1 MIKKLINVILLIFL
15 ISPAFSQQ
23 IAQWNGPNRDGIFP
37 GNNLLKKW
45 PDGGPPLILKIEG
58 VGRGYSQPV
67 VYNDI
72 IYITGIKQDTMDV
85 LSAYNMK
92 GKLLWETSYGHIWS
106 GTYPDTRSTPT
117 IENNRIFLESGMG
130 EIVCLNLKDGNI
142 IWSKNPYKDYN
153 GKSRAWG
160 IAESV
165 LLTDKVAL
173 SVIGGKET
181 TVVAYN
187 KSDGSFAWK
196 TKSVG
201 GTRAY
206 SSPILVERG
215 GMKIIVAEASEYLL
229 GINPDNGEFIW
240 TYKTIDHFRGKT
252 DNGRGDF
259 TNSPLYHNGSIFI
272 SAGYEMTA
280 VQLALADD
288 GKSVSLLWENTNLN
302 THHGGY
308 VLVDGNIYGSSWI
321 NNALGRWVSLNCET
335 GKTNWVKEWFNKG
348 SIISADGLIYI
359 YEEKNGNIALVQP
372 DPLDLRIISSFKI
385 REGTGMHFAH
395 PSIYNG
401 NLLVRH
407 GDVLMIFNIKSGNR

>member
-1 MIKKLINVILLIFL
+1 MKQLIISFLLLFL
-15 ISPAFSQQ
+15 FNISFSQH
-23 IAQWNGPNRDGIFP
+23 IEQWNGPNRDGIFP
-37 GNNLLKKW
+37 ETKLLKKW
-45 PDGGPPLILKIEG
+45 PDGGPALILKIEG

-67 VYNDI
+67 VYKNV

-85 LSAYNMK
+85 LSSYDLK
-92 GKLLWETSYGHIWS
+92 GKLIWETNYGHIWS

-117 IENNRIFLESGMG
+117 IENNRIYLVSGMG
-130 EIVCLNLKDGNI
+130 EVVCLNLQDGKI
-142 IWSKNPYKDYN
+142 IWSQNPFKDFK

-165 LLTDKVAL
+165 LLTDKNAV
-173 SVIGGKET
+173 SVIGGAET

-187 KSDGSFAWK
+187 KTDGSLAWK

-206 SSPILVERG
+206 SSPLLIERG
-215 GMKIIVAEASEYLL
+215 GLKLIMAQASEYLM

-240 TYKTIDHFRGKT
+240 TYKTIDHFKGKT

-259 TNSPLYHNGSIFI
+259 TNTPLYHDGCIFI
-272 SAGYEMTA
+272 TSGYDQPGVMLS
-280 VQLALADD
+280 LAED
-288 GKSVSLLWENTNLN
+288 GKSVSFKWENINLN

-308 VLVDGNIYGSSWI
+308 VLVNGNIYGSTWI
-321 NNALGRWVSLNCET
+321 NNALGRWASLVWET
-335 GKTNWVKEWFNKG
+335 GELNLVKEWNNKG

-359 YEEKNGNIALVQP
+359 YEEKNGNLALVQP
-372 DPLDLRIISSFKI
+372 DAKDLKIISSFKI
-385 REGTGMHFAH
+385 KEGTGMHFAH
-395 PSIYNG
+395 PSVYNG

-407 GDVLMIFNIKSGNR
+407 GDVMMVFNIKAPA

>member
-1 MIKKLINVILLIFL
+1 MKQLIISFLLLFL
-15 ISPAFSQQ
+15 FNISFSQQ

-37 GNNLLKKW
+37 ETQLLKKW
-45 PDGGPPLILKIEG
+45 PDGGPALILKIEG

-67 VYNDI
+67 VYNNV

-85 LSAYNMK
+85 LSSYDLK
-92 GKLLWETSYGHIWS
+92 GNLIWETNYGHAWS

-117 IENNRIFLESGMG
+117 IENNRIYLVSGMG
-130 EIVCLNLKDGNI
+130 EVVCLNLKDGKI
-142 IWSKNPYKDYN
+142 IWSQNPFKDFK

-165 LLTDKVAL
+165 LLTDKNAV
-173 SVIGGKET
+173 SVIGGAET

-187 KSDGSFAWK
+187 KTDGSLAWK

-206 SSPILVERG
+206 SSPLLIERG
-215 GMKIIVAEASEYLL
+215 GLKLILAQASEYLM
-229 GINPDNGEFIW
+229 GINPDNGEFIC
-240 TYKTIDHFRGKT
+240 TYKTIDHFKGKT

-259 TNSPLYHNGSIFI
+259 TNTPVYHDGCIFI
-272 SAGYEMTA
+272 TSGYDQPGVMLS
-280 VQLALADD
+280 LAED
-288 GKSVSLLWENTNLN
+288 GKSVSFKWENTNLN
-302 THHGGY
+302 THHGG
-308 VLVDGNIYGSSWI
+308 VILIGGNIYGSNWL
-321 NNALGRWVSLNCET
+321 NNALGRWVSLNWET
-335 GKTNWVKEWFNKG
+335 GALNWVKEWNNKG

-372 DPLDLRIISSFKI
+372 DAKDLKIISTFRIK
-385 REGTGMHFAH
+385 EGTGMHFAH

-407 GDVLMIFNIKSGNR
+407 GDVLMVFNIKSPI